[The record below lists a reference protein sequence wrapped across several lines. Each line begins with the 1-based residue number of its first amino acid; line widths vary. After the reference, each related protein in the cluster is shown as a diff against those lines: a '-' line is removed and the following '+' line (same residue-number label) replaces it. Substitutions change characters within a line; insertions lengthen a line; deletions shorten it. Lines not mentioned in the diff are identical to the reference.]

1 MRSIAR
7 PFVLPGFRQERPM
20 TAEQPEWIR
29 DVLSTPR
36 FASYLAASDSDVG
49 TAISL
54 YWWNVEVSAAL
65 YIPLHC
71 LELALR
77 NAMHAQ
83 LCSWLGRADWWV
95 QAPLDNNGRLAV
107 STAEER
113 LLRRPGRRYT
123 ADDVVA
129 KLTFGFWVSLLSRGY
144 DRELW
149 VPALHR
155 AFPYF
160 TRRRQELHA
169 DLLDVLDLRN
179 RIMHY
184 EPVHRRDLWRDHAKL
199 HRLLGYISPRMV
211 KELQARDRVGE
222 VLRSRNAGSTPGGG
236 AAR

>member
-1 MRSIAR
+1 
-7 PFVLPGFRQERPM
+7 M

-36 FASYLAASDSDVG
+36 FASYLAASSGDVG
-49 TAISL
+49 RAISL
-54 YWWNVEVSAAL
+54 YWWNVEVSSAL

-83 LCSWLGRADWWV
+83 LCSWFGRADWWV
-95 QAPLDNNGRLAV
+95 EAPLDGNGRRAV
-107 STAEER
+107 AAAEER
-113 LLRRPGRRYT
+113 LTRVSGRGYT

-129 KLTFGFWVSLLSRGY
+129 KLTFGFRVSLLSRGAAY

-155 AFPYF
+155 AFPYSA
-160 TRRRQELHA
+160 RRRQQLHA
-169 DLLDVLDLRN
+169 DLLEVLTLRN

-184 EPVHRRDLWRDHAKL
+184 EPVHRRDLWRDHARIY
-199 HRLLGYISPRMV
+199 HLLGCISPNMV
-211 KELQARDRVGE
+211 KELQARDRMGE
-222 VLRSRNAGSTPGGG
+222 VLRRRDGGRTLGG

>member
-1 MRSIAR
+1 
-7 PFVLPGFRQERPM
+7 M
-20 TAEQPEWIR
+20 TAEQPEWIQ

-36 FASYLAASDSDVG
+36 FEPYLAAAGSDVG
-49 TAISL
+49 KAISL
-54 YWWNVEVSAAL
+54 YWWNVEISAAL

-83 LCSWLGRADWWV
+83 LCSWFGRADWWV
-95 QAPLDNNGRLAV
+95 QAPLDGNGRRVV
-107 STAEER
+107 SAAEER
-113 LLRRPGRRYT
+113 LVRLAGRGYT

-169 DLLDVLDLRN
+169 GVLDVLALRN
-179 RIMHY
+179 RVSHY
-184 EPVHRRDLWRDHAKL
+184 EPVHRRDLWTDHAQIY
-199 HRLLGYISPRMV
+199 RLLGYISPKMV
-211 KELQARDRVGE
+211 KELQARDGMGE
-222 VLRSRNAGSTPGGG
+222 VLRRRDADWTPGEG

>member
-1 MRSIAR
+1 
-7 PFVLPGFRQERPM
+7 M
-20 TAEQPEWIR
+20 TAEQPEWIQ
-29 DVLSTPR
+29 DVLSTSR
-36 FASYLAASDSDVG
+36 FASYLVASGGDIG
-49 TAISL
+49 KAMSL
-54 YWWNVEVSAAL
+54 YWWNVDASAAL

-83 LCSWLGRADWWV
+83 LWSWFGRADWWV
-95 QAPLDNNGRLAV
+95 QAQLDSNGRRAV

-113 LLRRPGRRYT
+113 LLRRPGRPYT

-169 DLLDVLDLRN
+169 DLLTVLDLRN

-184 EPVHRRDLWRDHAKL
+184 EPVHRRDLQGDHAKL
-199 HRLLGYISPRMV
+199 HRLLGYISPKMV
-211 KELQARDRVGE
+211 KELEARDRVGE
-222 VLRSRNAGSTPGGG
+222 VLRSRNASWTLGGG

>member
-7 PFVLPGFRQERPM
+7 PF
-20 TAEQPEWIR
+20 
-29 DVLSTPR
+29 
-36 FASYLAASDSDVG
+36 
-49 TAISL
+49 
-54 YWWNVEVSAAL
+54 
-65 YIPLHC
+65 
-71 LELALR
+71 ELALR

-83 LCSWLGRADWWV
+83 LCSWFGRGDWWV
-95 QAPLDNNGRLAV
+95 QAPLDSNGRRAV
-107 STAEER
+107 STAQEL
-113 LLRRPGRRYT
+113 LLRRPGRSYT

-160 TRRRQELHA
+160 TRRRRQLHA

-184 EPVHRRDLWRDHAKL
+184 EPVHRRDLWGDHAKIY
-199 HRLLGYISPRMV
+199 RLLGYISPKMV
-211 KELQARDRVGE
+211 KELEARDRVGE
-222 VLRSRNAGSTPGGG
+222 VLRRRNAGWTLGGG
-236 AAR
+236 ARR